1 MAQLPNAIVF
11 DLDGTL
17 VDTAAD
23 LAAATNEALGAIGR
37 RPIRVDEI
45 RGMIGGGIPNLIDQG
60 LRATGGPLEG
70 KAFDEVVGHARSYY
84 RAHVADLSQP
94 YPGVAETLA
103 ALAANE
109 MRMGVCTNKP
119 AEPSQMILD
128 QLGLTQYLPVVIAG
142 DTLPVMKPD
151 PAMLLAV
158 LDRLGARAQ
167 DAVLVGDSA
176 TDVALGRAA
185 GVPVILVAGGYTID
199 PVETLGGDATIN
211 GFADLSAAL
220 VRLP

>member
-23 LAAATNEALGAIGR
+23 LAAATNEALVAIGR
-37 RPIRVDEI
+37 RPVRIDEI
-45 RGMIGGGIPNLIDQG
+45 RGMIGGGFPNLIDQG
-60 LRATGGPLEG
+60 LRATGGPLGGEE
-70 KAFDEVVGHARSYY
+70 FEEVVRHARSYY
-84 RAHVADLSQP
+84 GAHVADLSQP
-94 YPGVAETLA
+94 FPGVTETLI
-103 ALAANE
+103 ALAADE
-109 MRMGVCTNKP
+109 TRMGVCTNKP
-119 AEPSQMILD
+119 AEPTRMILD
-128 QLGLTQYLPVVIAG
+128 QLGLARYLPVVVAG

-158 LDRLGARAQ
+158 LDGLEAHAG

-185 GVPVILVAGGYTID
+185 GVRVILVAGGYTTD

-211 GFADLSAAL
+211 GFADLAAAL
-220 VRLP
+220 ARVP